1 MSYIPHAGLL
11 LSVTPAGAQQAQQ
24 AALAALAA
32 HQVNLPGCVARH
44 LELVRKVGELVDSQ
58 VDSLHES
65 EGHQR
70 Q

>member
-24 AALAALAA
+24 AALAA